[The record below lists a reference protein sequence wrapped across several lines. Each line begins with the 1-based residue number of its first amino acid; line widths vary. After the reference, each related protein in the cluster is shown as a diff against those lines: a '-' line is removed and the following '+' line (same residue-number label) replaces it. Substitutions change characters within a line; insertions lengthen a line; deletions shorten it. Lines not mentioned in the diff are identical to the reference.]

1 MSETKVKRPWLVNI
15 RLSAEERDRMHK
27 LAEYHGIDVSA
38 MLRMLLRKEEH
49 RIERLNRPA
58 EEKP

>member
-1 MSETKVKRPWLVNI
+1 MSEIKVKRPWLVNI
-15 RLSAEERDRMHK
+15 RLSEEERARMHK

-38 MLRMLLRKEEH
+38 MLRMLLRKEDH
-49 RIERLNRPA
+49 RIERLNRPV